1 MIVEFAV
8 SAMVVVLGLWLGKLI
23 LDYIKVIFKVFSMYK
38 NILVHYQIPYISFFS
53 KNILRY
59 TLRK

>member
-1 MIVEFAV
+1 MIAEFAV

-38 NILVHYQIPYISFFS
+38 NILVHYQIPYINFFP
-53 KNILRY
+53 KIY
-59 TLRK
+59 

>member
-8 SAMVVVLGLWLGKLI
+8 SAMAVVLGLWLGKLI

-38 NILVHYQIPYISFFS
+38 NILVHYQIPYINSFS